1 MWTGLCCHHKW
12 LINYFKI
19 LQCCLLV
26 YASTV
31 SPSVRSRR
39 TPTRSLEDS
48 PCNLRTSGECNTTSV
63 SIQSHRAWNSIREAE
78 NTAWPGSQILSGRH
92 QHQVTLGA
100 ESADTPKVPR
110 GQLLRKTPFQAPDIW
125 APSLPEE
132 RWPSGP
138 GGHCLSIFGSH
149 LGSKIPLRLVC
160 AGESVDYRS

>member
-48 PCNLRTSGECNTTSV
+48 PCNLRTSGECNTTFV
-63 SIQSHRAWNSIREAE
+63 PIQSHGTWDSIREAE
-78 NTAWPGSQILSGRH
+78 NPAWPASQFPSGLC
-92 QHQVTLGA
+92 QHLITLGA
-100 ESADTPKVPR
+100 ELEDTPKVPR
-110 GQLLRKTPFQAPDIW
+110 GQLLRQILFHAPDIW
-125 APSLPEE
+125 VPSLPEE
-132 RWPSGP
+132 RCPPCP
-138 GGHCLSIFGSH
+138 GGLCWSTWGSH
-149 LGSKIPLRLVC
+149 LSFWIPLRLVC
-160 AGESVDYRS
+160 AGESVEYRS